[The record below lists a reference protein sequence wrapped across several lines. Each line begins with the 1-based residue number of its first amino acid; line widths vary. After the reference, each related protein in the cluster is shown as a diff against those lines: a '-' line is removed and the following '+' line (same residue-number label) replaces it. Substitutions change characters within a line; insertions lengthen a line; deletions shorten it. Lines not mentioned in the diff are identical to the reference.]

1 MIIEMFKEKLKE
13 NNMSL
18 MDFIENEYKEGEYFD
33 IVGQINRFN
42 SLKPEFEKAI
52 KKYLGLE

>member
-1 MIIEMFKEKLKE
+1 MFKEKLKE